1 MAARRP
7 LVRAGGLFRQLAVGD
22 TIDFT
27 LLSGLPTTLD
37 GYGIADATPSSHV
50 GSGGASHAVAST
62 TTAGFMSPAD
72 KARLDSLSDGGG
84 GVVLPLVTGEIVVG
98 QPIFVILDDGSLVYS
113 GVA

>member
-27 LLSGLPTTLD
+27 LLSGLPTTLA

-50 GSGGASHAVAST
+50 GSGGDAHAVASPI
-62 TTAGFMSPAD
+62 TAGFMSPAD
-72 KARLDSLSDGGG
+72 KAKLDALSEGEGGDAN
-84 GVVLPLVTGEIVVG
+84 LPAVMARISFG
-98 QPIFVILDDGSLVYS
+98 Y
-113 GVA
+113 